1 MDLTFEIQQ
10 EENQARRLWR
20 RVFQRLFAPKS
31 TLYIIIGI
39 LAISCGLI
47 ARTEEIRIVSFVAG
61 ILLIVAPLF
70 WFSRIW
76 LIYRGFFR
84 RSGVFENPTTI
95 HLTDT
100 MIETTRGAN
109 SSRMEYRVY
118 SNYIP
123 LNDSI
128 ALINGDS
135 IAAVF
140 NRSAFP
146 DGGAEFIKCLEA
158 SGVKN
163 ISTLRVRRWLIVW
176 LYAAFAALAFF
187 ICAMSL
193 LSRYSCYR
201 SAMKGL
207 QTCGGHL
214 QQLHQKIVKHATD
227 AEGALPRELSEL
239 NLPDEEFGCN
249 FSDATYLYVPYGRL
263 DSSDK
268 ASAQTPI
275 LIEELGGHWVLSVWG
290 RYTTFTPIVFA
301 DGHVAFEKNLYSYTD
316 IHDKYAPLMSP
327 ENAEVLK
334 KCCEKWG
341 EDEKQGK

>member
-1 MDLTFEIQQ
+1 MELTFEIQQ
-10 EENQARRLWR
+10 EEQLARRLWH
-20 RVFQRLFAPKS
+20 RVFQRLFAPKT
-31 TLYIIIGI
+31 TLYILIGV
-39 LAISCGLI
+39 LAICGGLI
-47 ARTEEIRIVSFVAG
+47 TRTQEIRHMYFIAG

-76 LIYRGFFR
+76 LIYRGYFR
-84 RSGVFENPTTI
+84 RSGVFEHPTTI

-100 MIETTRGAN
+100 MIEMTSGAN
-109 SSRMEYRVY
+109 SSRQEYRVY

-140 NRSAFP
+140 SRNAFP
-146 DGGAEFIKCLEA
+146 DGGAEFVKCLEA

-163 ISTLRVRRWLIVW
+163 ISTLRVRRWLVVW
-176 LYAAFAALAFF
+176 LYGAFAALA
-187 ICAMSL
+187 IVVSAMLL
-193 LSRYSCYR
+193 LSRYSFYR
-201 SAMKGL
+201 TGMNGL

-214 QQLHQKIVKHATD
+214 QQLHQMIVKHATD
-227 AEGALPRELSEL
+227 SEGALPRELSEL
-239 NLPDEEFGCN
+239 NLPDEEFGCI
-249 FSDATYLYVPYGRL
+249 FTDATYLYVPYRRL
-263 DSSDK
+263 DSNDK

-275 LIEELGGHWVLSVWG
+275 LIEELGGHRVFSVWG

-301 DGHVAFEKNLYSYTD
+301 DGHVAFEKNLRSYTD
-316 IHDKYAPLMSP
+316 IYDKYAPFLSP

-334 KCCEKWG
+334 KCCEKWN
-341 EDEKQGK
+341 EDL